1 MPLII
6 PAINTSDFKVVQE
19 RIFTARTFL
28 PPDGWIHIDVVDG
41 RFAMNVTWGDAEEF
55 GIFLRTH
62 ITLRKLNFEIH
73 LMVKEPEKAAGPWL
87 EAGARRLIVHEE
99 AIVDPD
105 LIVKQCGDY
114 VAEAMLAAKPETPVE
129 AYLDYAKQFKNFQV
143 LAVSPG
149 WAGQE
154 FKPEILK
161 KISSLRERLSNATIE
176 VDGGMNPENVRKCRK
191 AGADY
196 FVAAS
201 YIFGTATPI
210 KAYQELVSA
219 AEGL

>member
-41 RFAMNVTWGDAEEF
+41 RFAMNVTWGDPEEF
-55 GIFLRTH
+55 GDFLRSH
-62 ITLRKLNFEIH
+62 ITLRRLNFEIH
-73 LMVKEPEKAAGPWL
+73 LMVKEPEKITRNWFD
-87 EAGARRLIVHEE
+87 AGARRLIVHEE
-99 AIVDPD
+99 ALVNPD
-105 LIVKQCGDY
+105 LIMKQCVDY
-114 VAEAMLAAKPETPVE
+114 AAEIMIAAKPDTSVE
-129 AYLDYAKQFKNFQV
+129 AYLDYAKQFKSFQV
-143 LAVSPG
+143 LAVAPG

-161 KISSLRERLSNATIE
+161 KISSLRERVPNATIE
-176 VDGGMNPENVRKCRK
+176 VDGGMNPETVKKCRE

-201 YIFGTATPI
+201 YIFGSATPI

-219 AEGL
+219 AEG